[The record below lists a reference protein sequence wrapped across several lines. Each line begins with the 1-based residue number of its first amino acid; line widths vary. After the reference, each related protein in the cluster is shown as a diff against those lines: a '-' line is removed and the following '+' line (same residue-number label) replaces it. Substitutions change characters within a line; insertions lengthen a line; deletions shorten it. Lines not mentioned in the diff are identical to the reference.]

1 MEELHQSLHQQ
12 LGGLETERN
21 QIVAAMLEIQERIG
35 ILDEAILEVQRRIGI
50 LDAVMSWTPIG
61 EKYEEKISEKSVLIK
76 VNAETALIG
85 A

>member
-1 MEELHQSLHQQ
+1 MEQLHQSLHQQ
-12 LGGLETERN
+12 LGGLEAERN
-21 QIVAAMLEIQERIG
+21 QIAEAILEMQGRIG

-61 EKYEEKISEKSVLIK
+61 EKYQEEIPKESGIPNVD
-76 VNAETALIG
+76 AEPALIG

>member
-1 MEELHQSLHQQ
+1 MEELHQSFHQQ
-12 LGGLETERN
+12 LVRLETERD
-21 QIVAAMLEIQERIG
+21 QIGEAMRDMQGRIG

-61 EKYEEKISEKSVLIK
+61 EEYEEEIPQGSGIPDVR
-76 VNAETALIG
+76 AEPALIG

>member
-12 LGGLETERN
+12 LGGLESERD
-21 QIVAAMLEIQERIG
+21 QIAEAMLEIQG
-35 ILDEAILEVQRRIGI
+35 RIGI

-61 EKYEEKISEKSVLIK
+61 EEYEEEIPQGSGIPDVR
-76 VNAETALIG
+76 AEPALIG